1 MVLDLCVLYDT
12 HRIVESYEC
21 NEFADYAPGYISI
34 GNDNGDRELIIKAEK
49 GAVQCGFLDAAELGE
64 GESEEWFDFKL
75 WVENGCEMEQND
87 DEDDG
92 YGNVYITR
100 IPDEKLKFLAE
111 TKKTFALSI
120 STGVLYKQVNTL
132 PCVIVRQITEAK
144 ADILYWIPLVITRT
158 VFPVCSHFPRTSLL
172 SEFITLRIGCFL
184 YQNICLCFRNLP
196 YYDTRQSIH
205 LFIKNTC
212 RYGK

>member
-144 ADILYWIPLVITRT
+144 ADILIQK
-158 VFPVCSHFPRTSLL
+158 TSYP
-172 SEFITLRIGCFL
+172 ECYKF
-184 YQNICLCFRNLP
+184 
-196 YYDTRQSIH
+196 
-205 LFIKNTC
+205 
-212 RYGK
+212 GK

>member
-1 MVLDLCVLYDT
+1 MNYFEEYDDDS
-12 HRIVESYEC
+12 EL
-21 NEFADYAPGYISI
+21 ADEDMYDDTEPI
-34 GNDNGDRELIIKAEK
+34 EK
-49 GAVQCGFLDAAELGE
+49 DGE
-64 GESEEWFDFKL
+64 EDEYDDDF
-75 WVENGCEMEQND
+75 D

-144 ADILYWIPLVITRT
+144 ADILIQK
-158 VFPVCSHFPRTSLL
+158 TSYP
-172 SEFITLRIGCFL
+172 ECYKF
-184 YQNICLCFRNLP
+184 
-196 YYDTRQSIH
+196 
-205 LFIKNTC
+205 
-212 RYGK
+212 GK